1 MWLHP
6 YGWRELP
13 WSMSWLRPGGKYAL
27 IPRRIMQELGFL
39 YGDKRN
45 TRVRLKLAKVQL
57 YFLRRE
63 NTYGNNKS
71 NGRKREN
78 QNKIKSL

>member
-13 WSMSWLRPGGKYAL
+13 WSMSWLRPGGKKAL
-27 IPRRIMQELGFL
+27 IPRNTCGNLGFL
-39 YGDKRN
+39 YGNIGN
-45 TRVRLKLAKVQL
+45 TRVRLKLAKVH
-57 YFLRRE
+57 FILRRE
-63 NTYGNNKS
+63 NTYGNNKTI
-71 NGRKREN
+71 GRKREN